1 LLAGNT
7 SLVVNSQPPL
17 REWSDVLSSAQQGYE
32 SLMTIERWP
41 MPVASTAQTLG
52 RRAWDPSEINVKKSS
67 TDRRHLPQNSR
78 PSPKTLSWD
87 NADEIV
93 SAMAHPADT
102 PPTKHLAGHQ
112 QQQSSSQL
120 KIKKSYVPGGI
131 Q

>member
-1 LLAGNT
+1 
-7 SLVVNSQPPL
+7 
-17 REWSDVLSSAQQGYE
+17 LSRLPQGYKT
-32 SLMTIERWP
+32 LMTIERWP
-41 MPVASTAQTLG
+41 MPMASTDQTLG
-52 RRAWDPSEINVKKSS
+52 LRAWGASEINVKKSS
-67 TDRRHLPQNSR
+67 TDRRRIPQNSR